1 METSYSNEVLP
12 YIKTLGEEISDIL
25 IYSYFLILVTTSR
38 DHYEGSLTT
47 PVIVQWFVLREQ
59 PIRVPTL
66 YFGQLREIQD
76 RCPG

>member
-1 METSYSNEVLP
+1 MEYGNKLLQRKCCP
-12 YIKTLGEEISDIL
+12 ILTLGEEIGDIL
-25 IYSYFLILVTTSR
+25 IYSYFLRDSRDRTSR

-59 PIRVPTL
+59 PIQVPAL

-76 RCPG
+76 